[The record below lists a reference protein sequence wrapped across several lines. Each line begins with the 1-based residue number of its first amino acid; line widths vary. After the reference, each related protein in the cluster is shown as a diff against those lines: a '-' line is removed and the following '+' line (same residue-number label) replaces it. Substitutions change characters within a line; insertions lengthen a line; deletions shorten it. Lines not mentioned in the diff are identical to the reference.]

1 MPSGYTVAIMDNIK
15 VIEGDLQVR
24 DLRFAI
30 AATRFNQFIV
40 DPLVQGA
47 VDVLKRHGASEK
59 QIEIVRV
66 PGAFDLPLVV
76 RRLAASQRYDAV
88 VALGAVIR
96 GDTAHFDYVAG
107 ECAGGLARV
116 AQETGIPVAFGV
128 LTTDTVEQAI
138 DRAGTKAGNKG
149 ADAALCALELAN
161 LLRRLQP

>member
-1 MPSGYTVAIMDNIK
+1 MDNVKI
-15 VIEGDLQVR
+15 IEGDLQVR

-40 DPLVQGA
+40 DQLVLGA
-47 VDVLKRHGASEK
+47 IDILKRHGASDK
-59 QIEIVRV
+59 QLEIVKV
-66 PGAFDLPLVV
+66 PGAYDLPLVV
-76 RRLAASQRYDAV
+76 RKLAMSRRYDAI

-116 AQETGIPVAFGV
+116 SHDTGVPVAFGV
-128 LTTDTVEQAI
+128 LTTDSVEQAI
-138 DRAGTKAGNKG
+138 DRAGTKSGNKG

-161 LLRRLQP
+161 LLRRLES